1 VRIPLILLSGALLVA
16 WAPNMKAQGTCLPVV
31 VSQKLETSSA
41 GVFQGD
47 VHDSKG
53 QLVTYLSLTLSGNGK
68 PKVKQVIKTDDQG
81 HFRFDSVPPGKYQ
94 IKIFATS
101 GTAKHTEVNCDTS
114 GLCNIA
120 FILKP
125 ASGNSS
131 CPQPDVRDMQQSRMP
146 GNRPF

>member
-1 VRIPLILLSGALLVA
+1 VRISLILLSGALLVA
-16 WAPNMKAQGTCLPVV
+16 GVPPMRAQGCLSVV

-53 QLVTYLSLTLSGNGK
+53 QLVTYLSLTLSGNSK

-94 IKIFATS
+94 IKIVNTS

-114 GLCNIA
+114 GMCNIA

-125 ASGNSS
+125 LNSS
-131 CPQPDVRDMQQSRMP
+131 GPCARPDGSDMQRSRMP
-146 GNRPF
+146 GNNAF